1 MNICMLDFNAKSVCG
16 QKIKPPTGSG
26 GQSYMASTIE
36 MPE

>member
-1 MNICMLDFNAKSVCG
+1 MLDSKAKIVSG
-16 QKIKPPTGSG
+16 QKIKPPTVTG